1 MTRFLT
7 TLRRYPFALFCL
19 VVFGLLVAAA
29 VLAPWITPQNPYDN
43 AQADF
48 FDANLAPGTQAGN
61 GAFTYLLGTDALGR
75 DLYSAILYGLRITLM
90 VAGSASLIALSVGVL
105 AGLIAAYR
113 GGWWDTLIMRLVDI
127 KLGFPTI
134 LVALTIMAVVGTGL
148 GNLIFALAFAQWPYY
163 ARTARSAALVEASQE
178 YIDAARSLEL
188 PGWRILLKH
197 LLPNSISPIL
207 VVLTLQL
214 AHAVAIEASLSFL
227 GLGTSIEKPS
237 RGLLIANGSKEILS
251 GHTWQLVWP
260 GVALVVLIFTVN
272 VFGDRFRRALNPKE
286 A

>member
-1 MTRFLT
+1 MRRLIRA
-7 TLRRYPFALFCL
+7 LRPYPFAMICL
-19 VVFGLLVAAA
+19 GIFALIVAAA
-29 VLAPWITPQNPYDN
+29 LLAPWITPQNPYDN
-43 AQADF
+43 AQVDF
-48 FDANLAPGTQAGN
+48 FDASLPPGTQAGN

-90 VAGSASLIALSVGVL
+90 VAGGASIVALTVGVL
-105 AGLIAAYR
+105 AGLMAAYA
-113 GGWWDTLIMRLVDI
+113 GGWTDTIIMRLVDI

-134 LVALTIMAVVGTGL
+134 LVALTIMAIAGAGL

-163 ARTARSAALVEASQE
+163 ARTARSAALVEAGQE
-178 YIDAARSLEL
+178 YIDAARCLEL
-188 PGWRILLKH
+188 PHWRILLKH

-237 RGLLIANGSKEILS
+237 LGLLIANGSKEILS
-251 GHTWQLVWP
+251 GHTWQLIWP
-260 GVALVVLIFTVN
+260 GVALVLLIFTVN
-272 VFGDRFRRALNPKE
+272 VFGDRFRRSLNPKE

>member
-1 MTRFLT
+1 MSRLVQV
-7 TLRRYPFALFCL
+7 LRQYPFALFCL
-19 VVFGLLVAAA
+19 ILFTVIAAA
-29 VLAPWITPQNPYDN
+29 ALLAPWITPQNPYDN
-43 AQADF
+43 AQVDF
-48 FDANLAPGTQAGN
+48 FDASLPPGSPAGT

-75 DLYSAILYGLRITLM
+75 DLYSAILYGLRITLF
-90 VAGSASLIALSVGVL
+90 VALSASLIALVVGVL
-105 AGLIAAYR
+105 AGLVAAYA
-113 GGWWDTLIMRLVDI
+113 GGWADTIIMRLVDI

-134 LVALTIMAVVGTGL
+134 LVALTIMAVVGSGL

-178 YIDAARSLEL
+178 YIEAARCLDL
-188 PGWRILLKH
+188 PHWRILLKH

-227 GLGTSIEKPS
+227 GLGSSIEKPS
-237 RGLLIANGSKEILS
+237 LGLLIANGSKEILS

-260 GVALVVLIFTVN
+260 GVALVLLIFTVN

>member
-1 MTRFLT
+1 MIRA
-7 TLRRYPFALFCL
+7 LRPYPFALFCL
-19 VVFGLLVAAA
+19 ALFALIVLAALA
-29 VLAPWITPQNPYDN
+29 APWITPQNPYDN
-43 AQADF
+43 TQVDF
-48 FDANLAPGTQAGN
+48 FDASLPPGSPAGA
-61 GAFTYLLGTDALGR
+61 GGFSYLLGTDALGR
-75 DLYSAILYGLRITLM
+75 DLYSAILYGLRITLL

-105 AGLIAAYR
+105 AGLVAAYA
-113 GGWWDTLIMRLVDI
+113 GGWADAIIMRLVDI

-134 LVALTIMAVVGTGL
+134 LVALTIMAVTGTGL

-178 YIDAARSLEL
+178 YIDAARCLEL
-188 PGWRILLKH
+188 PHWRILIRH

-227 GLGTSIEKPS
+227 GLGTPIEQPS
-237 RGLLIANGSKEILS
+237 LGLLIANGSREILS
-251 GHTWQLVWP
+251 GHSWQLIWP
-260 GVALVVLIFTVN
+260 GVALVALIFTVN
-272 VFGDRFRRALNPKE
+272 VFGDRFRGALNPKE